1 MIVVIDFG
9 VFQLAHIFLSTM
21 PLTDRL
27 ILVKLAR
34 QYGILVAADEVY
46 HLLDWS
52 SPSKRRPARFSVLD
66 HLISKQSEPL
76 TNVDI
81 STKNNIRRMG
91 CSVSVSSFTKIFA
104 PGK

>member
-1 MIVVIDFG
+1 
-9 VFQLAHIFLSTM
+9 M

-27 ILVKLAR
+27 MLVKLAR
-34 QYGILVAADEVY
+34 QYDILVVADEVY

-52 SPSKRRPARFSVLD
+52 SPSQKRPARFSVLD
-66 HLISKQSEPL
+66 HLISKRSESL
-76 TNVDI
+76 ANVNI
-81 STKNNIRRMG
+81 SSKNNIGRMG